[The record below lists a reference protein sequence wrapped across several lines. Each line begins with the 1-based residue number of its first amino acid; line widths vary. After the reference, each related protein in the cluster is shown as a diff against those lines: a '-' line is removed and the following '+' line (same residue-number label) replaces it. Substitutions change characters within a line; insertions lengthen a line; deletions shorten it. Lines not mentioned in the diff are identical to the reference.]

1 VQVTGD
7 LSKRAQI
14 NSNDE
19 VGTTSKSFN
28 ELLGS
33 LQSALKNI
41 HDRVDK
47 VNSAATFQS
56 KLKWFP
62 AELGKKMQLPMRLIR
77 RQSVCGN
84 SLLLCKAPLG
94 DSRYSICLL
103 KGVGTKLRE
112 KAAMCYAAP
121 SD

>member
-47 VNSAATFQS
+47 VNSDATFQS

-62 AELGKKMQLPMRLIR
+62 AELGKTMRLSMR
-77 RQSVCGN
+77 LTGG
-84 SLLLCKAPLG
+84 KASG
-94 DSRYSICLL
+94 KTHC
-103 KGVGTKLRE
+103 
-112 KAAMCYAAP
+112 CYAKRRWAIQ
-121 SD
+121 DIVFAY